1 MSLTVGDTVN
11 PASQQGPAR
20 PSAVAGD
27 RFPKRPSGQLP
38 EGADVVSKV
47 KSLPSEP
54 ENPLVRTHP
63 ATSTADPLQRLP
75 ESVESGRQKSRA
87 RKGAPEEAPASP
99 DAQPPSPT
107 QSVRCPYDPAPIRQR
122 DLDVL
127 G

>member
-1 MSLTVGDTVN
+1 MSFNVSDTVSV
-11 PASQQGPAR
+11 ATQQGPAR

-38 EGADVVSKV
+38 DSADLVSKP

-54 ENPLVRTHP
+54 DNPLMRAHP
-63 ATSTADPLQRLP
+63 AASTADPLQRLP
-75 ESVESGRQKSRA
+75 ESVESGRLRGRTK
-87 RKGAPEEAPASP
+87 KEAPGETLEP
-99 DAQPPSPT
+99 LDAQPPSPT
-107 QSVRCPYDPAPIRQR
+107 HGVRCPYDPEPAKQR